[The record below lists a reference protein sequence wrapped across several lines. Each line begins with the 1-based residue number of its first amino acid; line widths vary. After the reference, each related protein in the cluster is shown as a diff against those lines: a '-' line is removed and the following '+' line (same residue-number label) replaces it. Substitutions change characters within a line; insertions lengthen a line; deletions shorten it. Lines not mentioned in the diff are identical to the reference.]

1 MNHKSNCMATK
12 LSYLPLF
19 IIHQNE
25 IYKNHILSID
35 NLDITIIPFEH
46 ECEATKFISNTIIIT
61 TQDFANHIPHLPTID
76 HTYKNLRILTDYLLE
91 NNLYHKNDKEPTL
104 VSAGPSGYNIL

>member
-1 MNHKSNCMATK
+1 MNLESNCMATK
-12 LSYLPLF
+12 RSYLPLF

-35 NLDITIIPFEH
+35 NLEITIIPFEH
-46 ECEATKFISNTIIIT
+46 ECEATKFISSAIIIT
-61 TQDFANHIPHLPTID
+61 TPDFANHIPHLPIID
-76 HTYKNLRILTDYLLE
+76 STYKNLDTLADYLLK

-104 VSAGPSGYNIL
+104 ISAGPSGYKIL